1 MGEEISVGHFR
12 KEDFSRYQHRL
23 DAETTQL
30 QQLFEEGALSSRHG
44 RGGFELEAWL
54 VDPAGNPAPIN
65 KDYLALLGDEA
76 LFSPELSQFNVELN
90 STPQWVEGEALSLMH
105 EELQANWSYCRRVA
119 QRLDADL
126 VMIGILPTLDES
138 MLTLAHMS
146 DMERYRAL
154 NEQVLRLRHGKPLQL
169 DIQGTHHLRTEHG
182 DVMLEAATTSFQI
195 HLQVDQARAVRY
207 YNAMQI
213 LSAPMVA
220 LSANS
225 PLLFGKRLWQE
236 TRIPLFEQAVAVG
249 GIAGAAF
256 GPVKRVSF
264 GTGYA
269 RKSVMEVFAEN
280 RDHFPLL
287 LPVDLG
293 EASDRFAHI
302 RLHNGTIWRWNRPL
316 IGFDEDGTPH
326 LRIEH
331 RVIPAGPTVVDTL
344 ANSAFFFG
352 LVHTLAEQSEP
363 PEQQLDFAA
372 ARDNFY
378 QAARLGLQAP
388 VDWFNGRHGRMADL
402 LPTLIPLARDGL
414 RAQSIDE
421 EAITFYLGIIE
432 ERLATAQSG
441 SAWQLKWLDH
451 RGSDD
456 MSGLLAAYRA
466 QHDSGKPV
474 HQWTI

>member
-1 MGEEISVGHFR
+1 MGQEIDASHFR
-12 KEDFSRYQHRL
+12 KEDFLRFERHL
-23 DAETTQL
+23 KAERDHL
-30 QQLFEEGALSSRHG
+30 QQLFDAQSLSSHHG
-44 RGGFELEAWL
+44 TGGFELEAWL
-54 VDPAGNPAPIN
+54 VDGAGCPAPIN
-65 KDYLALLGDEA
+65 EQYLSMLGDEA

-90 STPQWVEGEALSLMH
+90 STPLQVEGNALSRMQD
-105 EELQANWSYCRRVA
+105 ELQGNWDYCRSVA
-119 QRLDADL
+119 QQLEADL
-126 VMIGILPTLDES
+126 VMVGILPTVRDE
-138 MLTLAHMS
+138 MLTLQHMS

-154 NEQVLRLRHGKPLQL
+154 NEQVLRLRQGKPLQL
-169 DIQGTHHLRTEHG
+169 DIQGVHHLRTEHA

-195 HLQVDQARAVRY
+195 HLQVDLQRSVRY

-220 LSANS
+220 LTANS

-256 GPVKRVSF
+256 GPMKRVSF

-269 RKSVMEVFAEN
+269 RHSLMEVFAEN
-280 RDHFPLL
+280 RDHFPPL

-293 EASDRFAHI
+293 EEQARLNHL

-331 RVIPAGPTVVDTL
+331 RVIPSGPTVLDTI

-352 LVHTLAEQSEP
+352 LVHTLAEQDEA
-363 PEQQLDFAA
+363 PEQQLDFAS

-378 QAARLGLQAP
+378 QSARLGLAAQ
-388 VDWFNGRHGRMADL
+388 VDWLGGHHGRMSEL
-402 LPTLIPLARDGL
+402 LQSLLPLAREGL
-414 RAQSIDE
+414 QGQGCSDADIE
-421 EAITFYLGIIE
+421 LYLGVIE
-432 ERLATAQSG
+432 ARLENGQTG
-441 SAWQLKWLDH
+441 SAWQLAWLDRH
-451 RGSDD
+451 GED
-456 MSGLLAAYRA
+456 MTGLVAAYRE
-466 QHDSGKPV
+466 QHDSGEPV
-474 HQWTI
+474 HRWPI

>member
-1 MGEEISVGHFR
+1 MGQEINASHFH
-12 KEDFSRYQHRL
+12 KEDFERYERRL
-23 DAETTQL
+23 KEESALLE
-30 QQLFEEGALSSRHG
+30 QLFDEQALSSRHG
-44 RGGFELEAWL
+44 SGGFELEAWL
-54 VDPAGNPAPIN
+54 VDAAGCPAPIN
-65 KDYLALLGDEA
+65 NQYLAMLGDEA

-90 STPQWVEGEALSLMH
+90 STPLQVEGDALSRMQR
-105 EELQANWSYCRRVA
+105 ELQGNWDYCRSVA

-126 VMIGILPTLDES
+126 VMVGTLPTVRDE
-138 MLTLAHMS
+138 MLSLKHMS

-154 NEQVLRLRHGKPLQL
+154 NEQVLRLRQGKPLQL
-169 DIQGTHHLRTEHG
+169 DIQGLQHLRTEHN

-195 HLQVDQARAVRY
+195 HLQVDQQRAVRY

-249 GIAGAAF
+249 GIAGAAS
-256 GPVKRVSF
+256 GPMKRVSF

-269 RKSVMEVFAEN
+269 RHSLMEVFAEN

-287 LPVDLG
+287 LPVELG
-293 EASDRFAHI
+293 GEVAQLNHL

-316 IGFDEDGTPH
+316 IGFDADGTPH

-331 RVIPAGPTVVDTL
+331 RVIPAGPTVLDTI

-352 LVHTLAEQSEP
+352 LVHSLAERDEP
-363 PEQQLDFAA
+363 PEQQLDFAT

-378 QAARLGLQAP
+378 QAARLGLTAP
-388 VDWFNGRHGRMADL
+388 VDWLEGAHGRMSEL
-402 LPTLIPLARDGL
+402 LQSLLPLAREGL
-414 RAQSIDE
+414 QRQGCSENDIE
-421 EAITFYLGIIE
+421 LYLGVIE
-432 ERLATAQSG
+432 ARLKSGQTG
-441 SAWQLKWLDH
+441 SAWQLGWLDSH
-451 RGSDD
+451 GED
-456 MSGLLAAYRA
+456 MAGLVAAYRER
-466 QHDSGKPV
+466 QDSGQPV
-474 HQWTI
+474 HRWTI